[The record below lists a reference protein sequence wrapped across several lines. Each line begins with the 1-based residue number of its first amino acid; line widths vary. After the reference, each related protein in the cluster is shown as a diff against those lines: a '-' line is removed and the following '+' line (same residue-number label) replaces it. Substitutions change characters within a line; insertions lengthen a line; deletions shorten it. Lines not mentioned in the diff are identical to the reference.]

1 MKRNIQEIAP
11 LLADIFVDVEIDTA
25 SYEENNKLVTENVN
39 RLGTYHKYLGL
50 LHDSW
55 LLEMSITADKFSITL
70 NDFTT
75 HVFSDVIVDKK
86 KLDIDQTKLVFP
98 LQIEFET
105 RNVTFNSVAED
116 GTIQNFEPT
125 TFNEYLY
132 EQIISFDI
140 DKIEIGLIVWK
151 DGIDNNPGQHI
162 LILMSVKNIIVTEF
176 QDKAW
181 TEIFGTTYDK
191 YYNYFKAQ
199 LQTGRY
205 LSDQPNCYKL
215 YNEFETL
222 FNDKSQL
229 T

>member
-1 MKRNIQEIAP
+1 V
-11 LLADIFVDVEIDTA
+11 DIEIDTA
-25 SYEENNKLVTENVN
+25 SYAVNNKLIAENAN
-39 RLGTYHKYLGL
+39 RLGIYHKYLGL

-55 LLEMSITADKFSITL
+55 VLETSIKADKFSITL

-75 HVFSDVIVDKK
+75 HVFSDVIVEKN
-86 KLDIDQTKLVFP
+86 KLSIDHHKLVFP

-105 RNVTFNSVAED
+105 TNVTFNTVDEE
-116 GTIQNFEPT
+116 GTIQNIDPT
-125 TFNEYLY
+125 KINEYLY

-162 LILMSVKNIIVTEF
+162 LILLSAKNITATEF

-181 TEIFGTTYDK
+181 AEIFGTAFDQH
-191 YYNYFKAQ
+191 YNYFKAQ
-199 LQTGRY
+199 LETGRY

-215 YNEFETL
+215 YDEFESL
-222 FNDKSQL
+222 FNDKFF
-229 T
+229 